1 MCGTM
6 DQMEKGQVQ
15 DWIKDGLKNGKDER
29 EEIFFVRRKETTEG
43 EK

>member
-15 DWIKDGLKNGKDER
+15 DWIKDGLEKDER
-29 EEIFFVRRKETTEG
+29 ETFFVRRKETTEG

>member
-15 DWIKDGLKNGKDER
+15 DWIKDGLEDEKDER
-29 EEIFFVRRKETTEG
+29 ETFFVRRKETTEG